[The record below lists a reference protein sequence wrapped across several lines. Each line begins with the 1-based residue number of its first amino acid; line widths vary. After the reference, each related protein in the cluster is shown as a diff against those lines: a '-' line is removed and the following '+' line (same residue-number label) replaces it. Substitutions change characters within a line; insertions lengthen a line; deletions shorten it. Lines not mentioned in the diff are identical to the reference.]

1 MLSPKPYVEFK
12 DVSVS
17 YRKQSEAVAKINLTI
32 DEGEFVFLVGKTGA
46 GKSTLLKLISREIS
60 PQSGTVV
67 IDGKVIS
74 EQFSIAIPRLRR
86 KMGIVPQDFA
96 LLPKKTVAENIAY
109 ASRAAGKTKRQT
121 RRRMAFIL
129 FGIHLDHK
137 MHSFPDE
144 LSGGEKQRVAIG
156 RALINDPPLLLADE
170 PTGNL
175 DPEHSME
182 VMQLLMNLNERGTT
196 VIVASH
202 DMMVVEQLGKRVIR
216 LDEGRIISDSKFDA
230 PQPAQPE
237 IEDAE
242 EMGYQLAE
250 DLPVTIT
257 PEAKEPEKEGSL
269 QLFEDLGPPET
280 SEVNSDV

>member
-1 MLSPKPYVEFK
+1 MPPGKPYVEFK

-17 YRKQSEAVAKINLTI
+17 YRKHSEAVVNCNLI
-32 DEGEFVFLVGKTGA
+32 IEEGEFVFLVGKTGA

-60 PQSGTVV
+60 PHSGSV
-67 IDGKVIS
+67 IVDGKTINK
-74 EQFSIAIPRLRR
+74 QLAFFIPTLRR

-121 RRRMAFIL
+121 KRRMAFIL

-196 VIVASH
+196 VIVATH
-202 DMMVVEQLGKRVIR
+202 DMMVVEQLNKRVIR
-216 LDEGRIISDSKFDA
+216 IDDGRIVSDTKVVDN
-230 PQPAQPE
+230 QV
-237 IEDAE
+237 AE
-242 EMGYQLAE
+242 ETSQIEEVIHDHPLLG
-250 DLPVTIT
+250 DLPS
-257 PEAKEPEKEGSL
+257 PEEESIIGEAG
-269 QLFEDLGPPET
+269 
-280 SEVNSDV
+280 SDV

>member
-1 MLSPKPYVEFK
+1 MQSPKPYVEFK

-129 FGIHLDHK
+129 FGIHLEHK

-156 RALINDPPLLLADE
+156 RALINDPPILLADE

-230 PQPAQPE
+230 PHPAQPE

-242 EMGYQLAE
+242 EMGSQLAE
-250 DLPVTIT
+250 DLPETIT
-257 PEAKEPEKEGSL
+257 PEEEPEEEESL
-269 QLFEDLGPPET
+269 QLVEDLGTPEI
-280 SEVNSDV
+280 SEANPNV

>member
-1 MLSPKPYVEFK
+1 MPNGKPYVEFK

-17 YRKQSEAVAKINLTI
+17 YRKQTEALAKCNLVI
-32 DEGEFVFLVGKTGA
+32 EEGEFVFLVGKTGA
-46 GKSTLLKLISREIS
+46 GKSTLLKLISREIA
-60 PQSGTVV
+60 PESGSVMV
-67 IDGKVIS
+67 DGKAVNKQLS
-74 EQFSIAIPRLRR
+74 FFIPNLRR

-137 MHSFPDE
+137 MNSFPDE

-216 LDEGRIISDSKFDA
+216 IDDGKIISDTKH
-230 PQPAQPE
+230 PE
-237 IEDAE
+237 LFTE
-242 EMGYQLAE
+242 QT
-250 DLPVTIT
+250 V
-257 PEAKEPEKEGSL
+257 EPEEHSSPPLELFTAPEEGDSY
-269 QLFEDLGPPET
+269 
-280 SEVNSDV
+280 V

>member
-1 MLSPKPYVEFK
+1 MSSGKPYVEFK

-17 YRKQSEAVAKINLTI
+17 YRKQAEAVAKCNLTI
-32 DEGEFVFLVGKTGA
+32 GEGEFVFLVGKTGA
-46 GKSTLLKLISREIS
+46 GKSTLLKLISREIA
-60 PQSGTVV
+60 PQSGSVLV
-67 IDGKVIS
+67 DGKDITK
-74 EQFSIAIPRLRR
+74 QLGFFIPSLRR
-86 KMGIVPQDFA
+86 RMGIVPQDFA

-202 DMMVVEQLGKRVIR
+202 DMMVIEQLGKRVIR
-216 LDEGRIISDSKFDA
+216 IDEGRIVSDSKFENAIA
-230 PQPAQPE
+230 P
-237 IEDAE
+237 E
-242 EMGYQLAE
+242 ELCPLEVEGHDHQLME
-250 DLPVTIT
+250 DLTQSGDE
-257 PEAKEPEKEGSL
+257 EA
-269 QLFEDLGPPET
+269 T
-280 SEVNSDV
+280 DV

>member
-1 MLSPKPYVEFK
+1 MSAGKPYIELRN
-12 DVSVS
+12 VSVS
-17 YRKQSEAVAKINLTI
+17 YRKHAEAVADCNLVI
-32 DEGEFVFLVGKTGA
+32 EEGEFVFLVGKTGA

-60 PQSGTVV
+60 PHKGS
-67 IDGKVIS
+67 IILNGKEINR
-74 EQFSIAIPRLRR
+74 QFKFLIPKLRR
-86 KMGIVPQDFA
+86 TMGIVPQDFA

-137 MHSFPDE
+137 MNSFPDE

-182 VMQLLMNLNERGTT
+182 VMQLLLNLNARGTT

-202 DMMVVEQLGKRVIR
+202 DMMVVEKLGKRIIR
-216 LDEGRIISDSKFDA
+216 LDEGRIISDTKATEPA
-230 PQPAQPE
+230 P
-237 IEDAE
+237 
-242 EMGYQLAE
+242 
-250 DLPVTIT
+250 TIT
-257 PEAKEPEKEGSL
+257 PIIIDEETVTQEEVIEEAEHVEEGASEAAT
-269 QLFEDLGPPET
+269 FEQEDST
-280 SEVNSDV
+280 DV

>member
-1 MLSPKPYVEFK
+1 MPTGKPYVEFK

-17 YRKQSEAVAKINLTI
+17 YRKHSEALAKCNLVI
-32 DEGEFVFLVGKTGA
+32 EEGEFVFLVGKTGA
-46 GKSTLLKLISREIS
+46 GKSTIIKLISREIS
-60 PQSGTVV
+60 PVSGHIFVN
-67 IDGKVIS
+67 GKDITR
-74 EQFSIAIPRLRR
+74 QLAFFIPKLRR

-121 RRRMAFIL
+121 RRLQPSSQRRGF
-129 FGIHLDHK
+129 
-137 MHSFPDE
+137 SFPDE

-202 DMMVVEQLGKRVIR
+202 DMMVIEQLGKRVIR
-216 LDEGRIISDSKFDA
+216 IDGGRIISDTKATDV
-230 PQPAQPE
+230 PAQDETLATEVIIP
-237 IEDAE
+237 D
-242 EMGYQLAE
+242 QL
-250 DLPVTIT
+250 
-257 PEAKEPEKEGSL
+257 PEKDSAPVHEEEIS
-269 QLFEDLGPPET
+269 P
-280 SEVNSDV
+280 DV

>member
-1 MLSPKPYVEFK
+1 M
-12 DVSVS
+12 S
-17 YRKQSEAVAKINLTI
+17 YRKHAEAVAQCNLVI
-32 DEGEFVFLVGKTGA
+32 EEGEFVFLVGKTGA
-46 GKSTLLKLISREIS
+46 GKSTLLKLISREVA
-60 PQSGTVV
+60 PNAGRVV
-67 IDGKVIS
+67 VAGKEINK
-74 EQFSIAIPRLRR
+74 QLPLTIPRLRR

-137 MHSFPDE
+137 MNSFPDE
-144 LSGGEKQRVAIG
+144 LSGGERQRVAIG

-196 VIVASH
+196 VVVASH
-202 DMMVVEQLGKRVIR
+202 DMMVVEKLGKRIIR
-216 LDEGRIISDSKFDA
+216 LDQGRVVSDTKFPEMGQDE
-230 PQPAQPE
+230 PPTDE
-237 IEDAE
+237 IEEPVE
-242 EMGYQLAE
+242 EVAAGEASE
-250 DLPVTIT
+250 PAIVGEPVTEEEIGAVEEPGD
-257 PEAKEPEKEGSL
+257 PEEESSA
-269 QLFEDLGPPET
+269 
-280 SEVNSDV
+280 DV

>member
-1 MLSPKPYVEFK
+1 VPTGKPYVEFK

-17 YRKQSEAVAKINLTI
+17 YRKHSEA
-32 DEGEFVFLVGKTGA
+32 VFLVGKTGA

-60 PQSGTVV
+60 PNGGSV
-67 IDGKVIS
+67 IVNGKEINK
-74 EQFSIAIPRLRR
+74 QLGIFIPRLRR

-121 RRRMAFIL
+121 KRRMAFIL

-137 MHSFPDE
+137 MNNFPDE
-144 LSGGEKQRVAIG
+144 LSGGERQRVAIG

-202 DMMVVEQLGKRVIR
+202 NMTIIEQLGKRVIR
-216 LDEGRIISDSKFDA
+216 LDQGHIVSDSKYDD
-230 PQPAQPE
+230 PNRVEELLPAHDE
-237 IEDAE
+237 IYDYHLIE
-242 EMGYQLAE
+242 EMSASE
-250 DLPVTIT
+250 D
-257 PEAKEPEKEGSL
+257 EDEDKDEGI
-269 QLFEDLGPPET
+269 
-280 SEVNSDV
+280 DV

>member
-1 MLSPKPYVEFK
+1 MPTGKPYVEFK

-17 YRKQSEAVAKINLTI
+17 YRKHSEALVDCNLVI
-32 DEGEFVFLVGKTGA
+32 EEGEFVFLVGKTGA
-46 GKSTLLKLISREIS
+46 GKSTLLKLLSREIS
-60 PQSGTVV
+60 AQSGSV
-67 IDGKVIS
+67 IVDGRTINK
-74 EQFSIAIPRLRR
+74 QWSIFIPTLRR

-121 RRRMAFIL
+121 KRRMAFIL

-196 VIVASH
+196 VIVATH
-202 DMMVVEQLGKRVIR
+202 DMMVVEQLNKRVIR
-216 LDEGRIISDSKFDA
+216 IDEGRIVSDTKVVDNQITQQSTQIEGAA
-230 PQPAQPE
+230 PDHQLIEVIPE
-237 IEDAE
+237 E
-242 EMGYQLAE
+242 ESVSE
-250 DLPVTIT
+250 
-257 PEAKEPEKEGSL
+257 EPS
-269 QLFEDLGPPET
+269 P
-280 SEVNSDV
+280 DV

>member
-1 MLSPKPYVEFK
+1 MEFK

-17 YRKQSEAVAKINLTI
+17 YRKHSEAVAKCNLVI

-60 PQSGTVV
+60 PQSGGVFV
-67 IDGKVIS
+67 GGKEVNK
-74 EQFSIAIPRLRR
+74 QLSIFIPRLRR

-137 MHSFPDE
+137 MNNFPDE

-202 DMMVVEQLGKRVIR
+202 DMMVIEQLGKRVIR
-216 LDEGRIISDSKFDA
+216 IDDGHVIYDSKY
-230 PQPAQPE
+230 PE
-237 IEDAE
+237 NFTNLTNSEDRLPSTPNE
-242 EMGYQLAE
+242 FIDLPDEKGSQLVE
-250 DLPVTIT
+250 DLSQADIEQEEEQP
-257 PEAKEPEKEGSL
+257 
-269 QLFEDLGPPET
+269 
-280 SEVNSDV
+280 DV

>member
-1 MLSPKPYVEFK
+1 MPTGKPYVEFK

-17 YRKQSEAVAKINLTI
+17 YRKHSEALAKCNLVI
-32 DEGEFVFLVGKTGA
+32 EEGEFVFLVGKTGA
-46 GKSTLLKLISREIS
+46 GKSTIIKLISREIS
-60 PQSGTVV
+60 PESGSVFV
-67 IDGKVIS
+67 NGKEITR
-74 EQFSIAIPRLRR
+74 QLAFFIPRLRR

-137 MHSFPDE
+137 MNSFPDE

-202 DMMVVEQLGKRVIR
+202 DMMVIEQLGKRVIR
-216 LDEGRIISDSKFDA
+216 IDDGKIISDTKAIDVPALDEASATEEIIPDQLPDKDSA
-230 PQPAQPE
+230 PVQEEE
-237 IEDAE
+237 IS
-242 EMGYQLAE
+242 
-250 DLPVTIT
+250 P
-257 PEAKEPEKEGSL
+257 
-269 QLFEDLGPPET
+269 
-280 SEVNSDV
+280 DV

>member
-1 MLSPKPYVEFK
+1 VEFK

-17 YRKQSEAVAKINLTI
+17 YRKHSEAVGHCNLVI
-32 DEGEFVFLVGKTGA
+32 EEGEFVFLVGKTGA
-46 GKSTLLKLISREIS
+46 GKSTLLKLISREIA
-60 PQSGTVV
+60 PQSGVV
-67 IDGKVIS
+67 VVGGKEIS
-74 EQFSIAIPRLRR
+74 KQLAMFIPRHRR

-137 MHSFPDE
+137 MHNFPDE

-175 DPEHSME
+175 DPEHSLE

-202 DMMVVEQLGKRVIR
+202 DMMVIEQLGKRVIR
-216 LDEGRIISDSKFDA
+216 LDEGRVVSDTKYPDQYPTF
-230 PQPAQPE
+230 QPPVEQDPIDDFVTLLNE
-237 IEDAE
+237 PVE
-242 EMGYQLAE
+242 E
-250 DLPVTIT
+250 
-257 PEAKEPEKEGSL
+257 EGL
-269 QLFEDLGPPET
+269 QLSEDMASPGE
-280 SEVNSDV
+280 EVEPDV